1 MKLLH
6 LMLTAFYNRST
17 NSNGIAK
24 LNINLPSGNYTI
36 TAFNP
41 KDGLFKSNKIK
52 VLSSINSSD
61 LKKIYKDSNQYWQH
75 SDMRTVKF

>member
-1 MKLLH
+1 
-6 LMLTAFYNRST
+6 MLTAFYNRST